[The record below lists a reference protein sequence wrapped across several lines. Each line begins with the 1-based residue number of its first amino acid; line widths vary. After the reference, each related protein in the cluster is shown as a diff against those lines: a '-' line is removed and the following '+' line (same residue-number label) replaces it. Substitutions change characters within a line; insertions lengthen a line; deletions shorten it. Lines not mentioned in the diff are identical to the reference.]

1 MELKIGKTFVG
12 TGHPCF
18 IVAEISANHN
28 QSIEKAKKI
37 VKAAKNSGANAIKI
51 QTYTADSITLN
62 SNKKDF
68 KIPKNS
74 PWSKYKNL
82 WNLYN
87 KAHTSRELH
96 KIIFK
101 EAKKLDM
108 EYFSSP
114 FDENSVDF
122 LESLNVGA
130 YKIASPEINHIPLI
144 KKVAKTKKPV
154 ILSSGLSNLEDL
166 KLAINTLKKYNNKK
180 IIVLKCNTSYP
191 SPIKDSNIITIS
203 DIKKRFKVLSGL
215 SDHTIENTSS
225 ILSVALGGSLIEKH
239 IKLDNDIHGIDSFF
253 SLGPKKFSSLVKE
266 IRTAEL
272 ALGKISYKITKSAS
286 KNLKG
291 MRSIYV
297 SRKIKKGE
305 KITQYNVKII
315 RPSYSLAPKH
325 YEKIIGKISIKD
337 LDIGDRISL
346 KKLKDK

>member
-1 MELKIGKTFVG
+1 MNY
-12 TGHPCF
+12 
-18 IVAEISANHN
+18 S
-28 QSIEKAKKI
+28 
-37 VKAAKNSGANAIKI
+37 
-51 QTYTADSITLN
+51 
-62 SNKKDF
+62 KD
-68 KIPKNS
+68 I
-74 PWSKYKNL
+74 L
-82 WNLYN
+82 
-87 KAHTSRELH
+87 
-96 KIIFK
+96 
-101 EAKKLDM
+101 
-108 EYFSSP
+108 
-114 FDENSVDF
+114 DF
-122 LESLNVGA
+122 LESLNVAA

-191 SPIKDSNIITIS
+191 SPIEDSNIITIS

-239 IKLDNDIHGIDSFF
+239 IKLDNDINGIDSFF

-286 KNLKG
+286 KNLKC

-297 SRKIKKGE
+297 YKKIKKGE

-315 RPSYSLAPKH
+315 RPSYSLAPKY
-325 YEKIIGKISIKD
+325 YERIIGKISIKD